1 MAEGNVQNRENGQDQ
16 RESPGIAR
24 REGPHAMRKGWSMPS
39 LRRADLFNPN
49 PFAMMRRLN
58 EEIDRAFGWQSM
70 GGNGQ
75 SEWMPAIDVSER
87 DGELRVHADLPGIDR
102 ENVNVE
108 VSNNVLTISG
118 ERRQEHEENEGGY
131 HRMER
136 SYGSF
141 SRSIALPDGAQI
153 DQAHGEFKNGVLEI
167 CVPLPKAQQNSRQIP
182 IQGGTSAQSQSE
194 SQSQPQSQTQNSSG
208 SQESTASGQ
217 NSGSPDS
224 RTGPQTADPASLGK
238 EVASEHHK
246 QGQSSKVA

>member
-1 MAEGNVQNRENGQDQ
+1 MAEGNVQNRQNVQDQ

-87 DGELRVHADLPGIDR
+87 NGELRVHADLPGIER
-102 ENVNVE
+102 ENINVE

-118 ERRQEHEENEGGY
+118 ERRQEQEEDEGGY

-141 SRSIALPDGAQI
+141 SRSIALPEGAQA

-167 CVPLPKAQQNSRQIP
+167 CVPLQQAQQNSRQIP
-182 IQGGTSAQSQSE
+182 IQGGSSAQSQSQ
-194 SQSQPQSQTQNSSG
+194 SQSPSSSG
-208 SQESTASGQ
+208 SQEPSASNQ

-238 EVASEHHK
+238 EVASEHSKH
-246 QGQSSKVA
+246 GQSSRVA